1 MKGTS
6 AARIKYNMSPTKRN
20 KWPYCNGSCI
30 KQTLNVNMLIYIFEC
45 QFVERPQHSKYY
57 FCRIYQ

>member
-6 AARIKYNMSPTKRN
+6 AARIKYIMSPIKRN
-20 KWPYCNGSCI
+20 KRALLQWVMY

-45 QFVERPQHSKYY
+45 QFLERPQHSKY
-57 FCRIYQ
+57 